1 MRLALYYLETSALVK
16 LYVHEEGTARLLR
29 LAEEE
34 AGNRFAILSLAQVE
48 LRAAIRRRQRL
59 GHMSSAQADT
69 LLESFRQHSE
79 QKFLVQ
85 PFSESLLDIANALL
99 DGYGLRAYDSMQLA
113 GYLMLRSI
121 SGIDPPAF
129 VCADKS
135 LLSAAK
141 NEGCPVL
148 DPCAS

>member
-1 MRLALYYLETSALVK
+1 LALYYLETSALVK
-16 LYVHEEGTARLLR
+16 LYVHEEGTKRLLG
-29 LAEEE
+29 LAASE

-48 LRAAIRRRQRL
+48 LRAAIRRRQRM
-59 GHMSSAQADT
+59 GEVSTTAADA

-85 PFSESLLDIANALL
+85 PFSESLLDVAFALL
-99 DGYGLRAYDSMQLA
+99 DAYALRGYDSMQLA

-121 SGIDPPAF
+121 SGFDPPIF

-135 LLSAAK
+135 LLSAAE
-141 NEGCPVL
+141 NEGCSVL
-148 DPCAS
+148 DPCV